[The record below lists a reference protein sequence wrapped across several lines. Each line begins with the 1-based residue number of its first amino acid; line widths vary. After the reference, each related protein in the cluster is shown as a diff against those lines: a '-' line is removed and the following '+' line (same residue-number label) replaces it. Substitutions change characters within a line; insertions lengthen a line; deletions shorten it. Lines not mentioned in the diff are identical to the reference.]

1 MIRRHVLAALAAGI
15 EAGDDDA
22 ARAQIRRV
30 DYIVRRAAKK
40 KLESALIDAA
50 LATNELDSTNP
61 ESVRHVQR
69 VAALQVAKSPLPDD
83 ITDHDRV
90 AAAYRTLPLVKA
102 GGAPIATVIACVL
115 GALAIAGITFAIA
128 LRPPKGKRSYKRPLP
143 PPAAG
148 AFKDG
153 GVPLPDAE
161 IEKLFKDEL
170 TDLVLES
177 DRDRQSGGM
186 DKDRKAHSDA
196 LLEAPAMVSK
206 GPALAKAWK
215 DMLGMLDRWVS
226 VPMASREFER
236 IARDFRHRVR
246 DVSDQLAA
254 AGVGYYL
261 EGDVMI
267 RGSGAANALIYSY
280 RVEEVVFVQAR
291 RGADGISKPRRVLS
305 LRRLDQ
311 INLVHTLLGMQS
323 TELGD
328 PVLLLDQIDQH
339 VATKVLPVL
348 EPEASYPLGDDAY
361 AKTDGRRISQLA
373 GTAIRDEIA
382 RALGKDAAAA
392 HAIATLLG
400 ERGKLIEEW
409 REVMDA
415 KGWRFGRT
423 NDLFL
428 PEGLVDSMEGHVT
441 NAQRDRAK
449 AIDEELARLEAP
461 RIASL
466 VHQMVAGTVRRHE
479 AQHGIDDDR
488 EEPLR
493 YPKQLS
499 EFLGE
504 ETEDED
510 GEPLR
515 YIESARAELSA
526 YISQVANDPTTTHLS
541 LWNVARYA
549 FDDDQ
554 VNSSEFYAGV
564 LLLEGLARHLKVPSP
579 GPVIHDRRVD
589 RDRLLQIATPIVVM
603 PSERLRTAATALWK
617 ELYAEDLTVIVDK

>member
-15 EAGDDDA
+15 AAGDDDA
-22 ARAQIRRV
+22 ARQYLRRIDYLIRRTA
-30 DYIVRRAAKK
+30 RRR
-40 KLESALIDAA
+40 LESALIDAA
-50 LATNELDSTNP
+50 LLTNELDSANP
-61 ESVRHVQR
+61 EATRHVQR
-69 VAALQVAKSPLPDD
+69 VAALQVAKATLPEP
-83 ITDHDRV
+83 IADHERV
-90 AAAYRTLPLVKA
+90 AAAYRALPSVRA
-102 GGAPIATVIACVL
+102 VGAPLMTIIASVL
-115 GALAIAGITFAIA
+115 GSLAVVAVVLAIA
-128 LRPPKGKRSYKRPLP
+128 LRPPKARRAYARPLP

-153 GVPLPDAE
+153 GVPLPDAA

-196 LLEAPAMVSK
+196 LLAAPAIVGK
-206 GPALAKAWK
+206 GPALAKAWRE
-215 DMLGMLDRWVS
+215 MLGMLDRWVS
-226 VPMASREFER
+226 VPMASKEFET

-254 AGVGYYL
+254 AGIGYYL
-261 EGDVMI
+261 EGDVML

-280 RVEEVVFVQAR
+280 RVEEVVLVTAGTQ
-291 RGADGISKPRRVLS
+291 PRRVLS

-348 EPEASYPLGDDAY
+348 EPNAAYPIGDDAF
-361 AKTDGRRISQLA
+361 ATAEGKRLSALA
-373 GTAIRDEIA
+373 GTAIRDEIS
-382 RALGKDAAAA
+382 RVLGKDAEAA

-400 ERGKLIEEW
+400 ERARLIEEW
-409 REVMDA
+409 RDVMDA

-428 PEGLVDSMEGHVT
+428 PEGLVEGMEGHVV

-449 AIDEELARLEAP
+449 AIDEELARIEAP

-466 VHQMVAGTVRRHE
+466 VHQLVAATVRRHE
-479 AQHGIDDDR
+479 AQHGLDDDR

-493 YPKQLS
+493 YPAQLR
-499 EFLGE
+499 EHLGE
-504 ETEDED
+504 RTEDED

-515 YIESARAELSA
+515 YVESARAELSA
-526 YISQVANDPTTTHLS
+526 YVSQIANDPRTTHLS
-541 LWNVARYA
+541 LWNVARFA

-564 LLLEGLARHLKVPSP
+564 LILEGLARHAKIASS
-579 GPVIHDRRVD
+579 GPAIHDRRVD
-589 RDRLLQIATPIVVM
+589 RERLLAVALPLASM
-603 PSERLRTAATALWK
+603 PGEQLRTAARALWT
-617 ELYAEDLTVIVDK
+617 ELYAEELTAIVDR

>member
-15 EAGDDDA
+15 DAGDDDA
-22 ARAQIRRV
+22 ARAHLTRIDYVLRRPA
-30 DYIVRRAAKK
+30 RRR
-40 KLESALIDAA
+40 LEAALIDAA
-50 LATNELDSTNP
+50 LATNEVDSTSAQ
-61 ESVRHVQR
+61 SVRHVQR
-69 VAALQVAKSPLPDD
+69 VAALLVGKASLPDD
-83 ITDHDRV
+83 VTDHERV
-90 AAAYRTLPLVKA
+90 AAAYRTLQVPKP
-102 GGAPIATVIACVL
+102 GGAPLATILAGVL
-115 GALAIAGITFAIA
+115 GAAAIASIALVIA
-128 LRPPKGKRSYKRPLP
+128 LRPPKAKRAYARPLP

-153 GVPLPDAE
+153 GVPLPDPA

-196 LLEAPAMVSK
+196 LLDAPAIVAK

-226 VPMASREFER
+226 VPMASKEFET

-254 AGVGYYL
+254 AGIGYYL

-267 RGSGAANALIYSY
+267 RGSGAANALVYSY
-280 RVEEVVFVQAR
+280 RVEEVVFVKA
-291 RGADGISKPRRVLS
+291 GAQPRRVLS

-348 EPEASYPLGDDAY
+348 EPNASYQIGDDAF
-361 AKTDGRRISQLA
+361 AKSEGMRLSALA
-373 GTAIRDEIA
+373 GKAIRDELS
-382 RALGKDAAAA
+382 RALGKDAEAA
-392 HAIATLLG
+392 HTIATLLA
-400 ERGKLIEEW
+400 ERSKLIEEW
-409 REVMDA
+409 REIMDA

-428 PEGLVDSMEGHVT
+428 PDGLVDSMEGHVV
-441 NAQRDRAK
+441 NSQRDRAK
-449 AIDEELARLEAP
+449 AIDDELARIEAP
-461 RIASL
+461 RIASM
-466 VHQMVAGTVRRHE
+466 VHQLVAATVRRHE
-479 AQHGIDDDR
+479 AQHGLDDDR

-493 YPKQLS
+493 YPTQLS

-504 ETEDED
+504 DTTDDD

-526 YISQVANDPTTTHLS
+526 YVSQLANDPVTPHLS
-541 LWNVARYA
+541 LWNVARFA

-564 LLLEGLARHLKVPSP
+564 LLLEGLARHLNIPSP
-579 GPVIHDRRVD
+579 GPAIHDRRVD
-589 RDRLLQIATPIVVM
+589 RARMLEIAM
-603 PSERLRTAATALWK
+603 PLIGKTGDELRAAARALWL
-617 ELYAEDLTVIVDK
+617 ELYAEPIVPISDR

>member
-15 EAGDDDA
+15 DAGDDDA
-22 ARAQIRRV
+22 GRAYLRRI
-30 DYIVRRAAKK
+30 DYVLRRPAKK
-40 KLESALIDAA
+40 KLEAALIDAA

-69 VAALQVAKSPLPDD
+69 VAALSIAKQPLPDD
-83 ITDHDRV
+83 IADRERV
-90 AAAYRTLPLVKA
+90 AAAYRALPIAKA
-102 GGAPIATVIACVL
+102 GGAPVATILASAMGVVAVVGL
-115 GALAIAGITFAIA
+115 VLAIAI
-128 LRPPKGKRSYKRPLP
+128 RPPKAKRAYARPLP

-153 GVPLPDAE
+153 GVPLPDPA
-161 IEKLFKDEL
+161 IEKLFEDEL

-196 LLEAPAMVSK
+196 LLAATAITSK
-206 GPALAKAWK
+206 GPALTKAWTE
-215 DMLGMLDRWVS
+215 MLGMLDRWVS
-226 VPMASREFER
+226 VPMASKEFET

-254 AGVGYYL
+254 AGIGYYL

-280 RVEEVVFVQAR
+280 RVEEVVFVKAGTQ
-291 RGADGISKPRRVLS
+291 PRRVLS

-323 TELGD
+323 SELGD

-339 VATKVLPVL
+339 VATQVLPVL
-348 EPEASYPLGDDAY
+348 EPNAPYQLGDEAF
-361 AKTDGRRISQLA
+361 ATSEGMKLSALA
-373 GTAIRDEIA
+373 GKAIRDELSA
-382 RALGKDAAAA
+382 ALGKDAEAA
-392 HAIATLLG
+392 HSIAALLA
-400 ERGKLIEEW
+400 ERSKIIEEW

-423 NDLFL
+423 DELFL

-441 NAQRDRAK
+441 NASRERAK
-449 AIDEELARLEAP
+449 AIDEELARIEAP
-461 RIASL
+461 RIASR
-466 VHQMVAGTVRRHE
+466 VHQQVAATVRRHE
-479 AQHGIDDDR
+479 AQHGLDDDR
-488 EEPLR
+488 AEPLR

-499 EFLGE
+499 ELLGE
-504 ETEDED
+504 QTEDED
-510 GEPLR
+510 GEEIR
-515 YIESARAELSA
+515 HVAHGRAELSA
-526 YISQVANDPTTTHLS
+526 YISQVANDPITTHLS
-541 LWNVARYA
+541 LWNVARFA

-554 VNSSEFYAGV
+554 VNSAEFYAGV
-564 LLLEGLARHLKVPSP
+564 LILEGLARHLNIPSP
-579 GPVIHDRRVD
+579 GPAIHDRRVD
-589 RDRLLQIATPIVVM
+589 RARLLEIATPLIGM
-603 PSERLRTAATALWK
+603 SGEQLRTAAKALWK
-617 ELYAEDLTVIVDK
+617 ELYGEDIVVISDR

>member
-22 ARAQIRRV
+22 ARAYLRRI
-30 DYIVRRAAKK
+30 DYLARRPAKK
-40 KLESALIDAA
+40 RLESALIDAA
-50 LATNELDSTNP
+50 LATNDLDSTNP
-61 ESVRHVQR
+61 EATRHVQR
-69 VAALQVAKSPLPDD
+69 VAALSVAKAQLPDD
-83 ITDHDRV
+83 ITDRERV
-90 AAAYRTLPLVKA
+90 AAAYRAMPIAKP
-102 GGAPIATVIACVL
+102 GGAPLLTILASVI
-115 GALAIAGITFAIA
+115 GALAIASVVLVIA
-128 LRPPKGKRSYKRPLP
+128 LRPPKAKRSYKRPLP

-186 DKDRKAHSDA
+186 DKDRKSHSDA
-196 LLEAPAMVSK
+196 LLDAPAIVSK
-206 GPALAKAWK
+206 GPALTKAWK

-226 VPMASREFER
+226 VPMASKEFER

-280 RVEEVVFVQAR
+280 RVEEVVFVKTR
-291 RGADGISKPRRVLS
+291 RDGIDKPRRVLS

-311 INLVHTLLGMQS
+311 INLVHSLLGMQS

-348 EPEASYPLGDDAY
+348 EPDVAYPLGDEAY
-361 AKTDGRRISQLA
+361 AKTDGRGISQLA
-373 GTAIRDEIA
+373 GKAIRDEIA

-392 HAIATLLG
+392 HSIATLLG
-400 ERGKLIEEW
+400 ERAKLIEEW
-409 REVMDA
+409 RELMDA

-479 AQHGIDDDR
+479 AQHGLDDDR

-504 ETEDED
+504 ETEDDD

-564 LLLEGLARHLKVPSP
+564 LLVEGLARHLKIPSP
-579 GPVIHDRRVD
+579 GPVIHSRRVD
-589 RDRLLQIATPIVVM
+589 RDRLLQIATPLVSM
-603 PSERLRTAATALWK
+603 PGERLRTAATALWK

>member
-22 ARAQIRRV
+22 ARAYLRRI
-30 DYIVRRAAKK
+30 DYLARRPAKK
-40 KLESALIDAA
+40 RLESVLIDAA

-61 ESVRHVQR
+61 EATRHIQR
-69 VAALQVAKSPLPDD
+69 VAALYVAKARLPDD
-83 ITDHDRV
+83 ITDRERV
-90 AAAYRTLPLVKA
+90 AAAYRAMPIAKA
-102 GGAPIATVIACVL
+102 GGAPFVTIFAGIF
-115 GALAIAGITFAIA
+115 GALAITSIVLLVA
-128 LRPPKGKRSYKRPLP
+128 LRPPKAKRSYKRPLP

-196 LLEAPAMVSK
+196 LLEAPAIVSK

-226 VPMASREFER
+226 VPMASKEFEK

-261 EGDVMI
+261 EGDVMV

-280 RVEEVVFVQAR
+280 RVEEVVFVKANE
-291 RGADGISKPRRVLS
+291 KPRRVLS

-348 EPEASYPLGDDAY
+348 EPNASYPLGDDAF
-361 AKTDGRRISQLA
+361 ATSEGMRLSALA
-373 GTAIRDEIA
+373 GKAIRDEIS

-392 HAIATLLG
+392 HAIATLLA
-400 ERGKLIEEW
+400 ERRKLIDEW
-409 REVMDA
+409 RDVMDQ

-428 PEGLVDSMEGHVT
+428 PDGLVDSMEGHVV

-449 AIDEELARLEAP
+449 AIDDELARLEAP

-466 VHQMVAGTVRRHE
+466 VHQLVAGTVRRHE
-479 AQHGIDDDR
+479 AQHGLDDDR

-493 YPKQLS
+493 YPTQLS
-499 EFLGE
+499 EFLGD
-504 ETEDED
+504 ETTDDD

-526 YISQVANDPTTTHLS
+526 YVSQVANDPRTTSLS
-541 LWNVARYA
+541 LWNVARFA
-549 FDDDQ
+549 FDNDQ

-564 LLLEGLARHLKVPSP
+564 LLLEGLARHLKIPSP
-579 GPVIHDRRVD
+579 GPTIHDRRVD
-589 RDRLLQIATPIVVM
+589 RARLLEIAMPLVHI
-603 PSERLRTAATALWK
+603 PSEQLRTAARALWK
-617 ELYAEDLTVIVDK
+617 ELYSEEITQIVDTSGP